1 MEKWKWRLHS
11 GSSLSS
17 VVMLTFIRT
26 GSSNSEELQQ
36 LQCLKYAA
44 MCVAVSTS
52 RHFNKAKLFL
62 VILTLSALSHQST
75 PWRPSFPR
83 GPGTQRPSAQVPPR
97 SIWAPVF
104 CSSHTRGRRTRG
116 TEENGTNIK
125 HSYINLLQETNTCGF
140 FTIPPGCLAHAL
152 MQIDAFTAFTALL
165 VNIGCFNGAV
175 EITF

>member
-1 MEKWKWRLHS
+1 M
-11 GSSLSS
+11 
-17 VVMLTFIRT
+17 VMLTFIRT

-44 MCVAVSTS
+44 NVCVAVSTS
-52 RHFNKAKLFL
+52 RHFNKAKRFL

-83 GPGTQRPSAQVPPR
+83 GPGTQTPSAQVPPR

-104 CSSHTRGRRTRG
+104 CSSHTRGRRTKG

-125 HSYINLLQETNTCGF
+125 QHFLIFICSRKQIHVDSSQF
-140 FTIPPGCLAHAL
+140 PGCLAHAL